1 MGRALISC
9 EQVQEILDAYALG
22 AADAADASAIEEHV
36 ADCVRCWEE
45 LSKAQQT
52 TALLALTSPLSEAP
66 AGLESRIVAAAA
78 RDKAP
83 EQATAKP
90 LLGRIRLGWPA
101 TAGALGVAAAAA
113 LAFASFLQV
122 QMNDLRNDKDELAR
136 ELASTQDMVG
146 DQGQVIAISAATDT
160 QEMVME
166 AVAAPE
172 GAWGEY
178 FWSRSAGGGF
188 IVCHDMPVL
197 PEGQVYQ
204 AWFEMGGKQVSAGTF
219 SLSADGACVYPMQPE
234 EPVRGADGVGVSQEK
249 AGGSDEPS
257 GDWLIWAAFE
267 RE

>member
-1 MGRALISC
+1 MIDC
-9 EQVQEILDAYALG
+9 EEVIELLDAYALG
-22 AADAADASAIEEHV
+22 AAEIADSRTIEDHV

-45 LSKAQQT
+45 LSKAQR
-52 TALLALTSPLSEAP
+52 TAALVALSVPIEAAP
-66 AGLESRIVAAAA
+66 AGLEARIMQAAA
-78 RDKAP
+78 R
-83 EQATAKP
+83 ERQTASNQRSE
-90 LLGRIRLGWPA
+90 GARVRFGWPA
-101 TAGALGVAAAAA
+101 TAGALGLAAAAA
-113 LAFASFLQV
+113 LAFASFLQI

-136 ELASTQDMVG
+136 ELDLTQDTVG

-166 AVAAPE
+166 AVAAPA

-204 AWFEMGGKQVSAGTF
+204 AWFEMDGKQVSAGTF
-219 SLSADGACVYPMQPE
+219 AASEDGGCAYPMQPE
-234 EPVRGADGVGVSQEK
+234 EPVRVANGVGVSQEK
-249 AGGSDEPS
+249 VGGSESPS
-257 GDWLIWAAFE
+257 GDWLIWAAFK

>member
-1 MGRALISC
+1 LISC
-9 EQVQEILDAYALG
+9 EHVQEILDAYALG
-22 AADAADASAIEEHV
+22 AADAADGRAIEEHV

-52 TALLALTSPLSEAP
+52 AALVALTSPLTEAP
-66 AGLESRIVAAAA
+66 GSLEARIVEAAA
-78 RDKAP
+78 RDRAP
-83 EQATAKP
+83 ERAKGAP
-90 LLGRIRLGWPA
+90 LLGRVRLSWPSA
-101 TAGALGVAAAAA
+101 AGALGVAAAAA
-113 LAFASFLQV
+113 LAFASFLQI
-122 QMNDLRNDKDELAR
+122 QMNDLRNEKDELAQAL
-136 ELASTQDMVG
+136 ESTQDTVE
-146 DQGQVIAISAATDT
+146 DQAQVITISAASDT
-160 QEMVME
+160 RETTME

-197 PEGQVYQ
+197 PDGEVYQ
-204 AWFEMGGKQVSAGTF
+204 AWFVMDGEQVSAGTF
-219 SLSADGACVYPMQPE
+219 LASEDGGCVYPMKPE

-249 AGGSDEPS
+249 AGGSESPS